1 MPDLPVARHLL
12 RAKDLADG
20 RYFEPLSVSDM
31 AAAAGL
37 SRAEFSRQFKRTF
50 GESPHQYLLTRR
62 LERAASLLRTTDWS
76 IADVCFAVG
85 AQSASTIRPPGNRTE
100 LTRLSG
106 IHPATTSAS
115 PKSWSLIRIVPDTV
129 RGAHVFDPYEDAG
142 ISPLLRPFS
151 ARRLSRTLMAC

>member
-1 MPDLPVARHLL
+1 MADLPVARHLL

-20 RYFEPLSVSDM
+20 RYSVPLSVSDM

-50 GESPHQYLLTRR
+50 GEPPHQYLITRR

-85 AQSASTIRPPGNRTE
+85 AQSVGSFTTSFARTFGQTPSSYRASWPSAARMVRIPRCVAQAYGRPQNRTFRE
-100 LTRLSG
+100 DRLEKL
-106 IHPATTSAS
+106 P
-115 PKSWSLIRIVPDTV
+115 
-129 RGAHVFDPYEDAG
+129 
-142 ISPLLRPFS
+142 
-151 ARRLSRTLMAC
+151 